1 MTTAP
6 PEIFRAAQTA
16 QREGRLEA
24 AREGY
29 EATIAQFP
37 QAAPAYN
44 NLAVVLSELGAWDR
58 YEAVLRD
65 ALSHW
70 PDEPRFR
77 LNLALSRLAE
87 GDYAQGLPL
96 FEARRGAVEGQVAA
110 PRFDC
115 PEWTGEPVASLLIA
129 PEQGLGDQIQ
139 FARYAP
145 LLKARG
151 TEVALVCSPALIRLF
166 EPLGV
171 RIVSRRAPP
180 PRTEAWTLMGSLP
193 LRMGTRLETIPPP
206 IPIRAWPKTRG
217 GVGVVT
223 RGNPGHPND
232 RNRSLSD
239 EAAQALLALPGAIS
253 LAVEDTGVRDMQET
267 AEIVAGLDLVISAD
281 TAVAHLAAS
290 LGKPTWVLLSAIKTD
305 WRWGRRGET
314 TPWYPSARLFRQ
326 SAPGDWMGV
335 MDEVK
340 RALG

>member
-6 PEIFRAAQTA
+6 PEIFLAAQAA
-16 QREGRLEA
+16 QRDGRLQA

-29 EATIAQFP
+29 EATIAAYP
-37 QAAPAYN
+37 QAAPAYH
-44 NLAVVLSELGAWDR
+44 NLAIVLGDLGEWAR
-58 YEAVLRD
+58 YEAVLRA

-70 PDEPRFR
+70 PREPKFQ

-87 GDYAQGLPL
+87 GDYAAGLPL
-96 FEARRGAVEGQVAA
+96 FEARRGAVEGQVPTPA
-110 PRFDC
+110 FDY
-115 PEWTGEPVASLLIA
+115 PEWMGGPVGSLLIA

-151 TEVALVCSPALIRLF
+151 IEVALACSPALARLF

-171 RIVSRRAPP
+171 RVVSRRDPP
-180 PRTEAWTLMGSLP
+180 PRMEAWTLMGSLP
-193 LRMGTRLETIPPP
+193 LRMGTRLDSVPPP
-206 IPIRAWPKTRG
+206 IPIEAWPKTRRG
-217 GVGVVT
+217 IGVAV
-223 RGNPGHPND
+223 RGNPSHPND
-232 RNRSLSD
+232 ANRSLSAA
-239 EAAQALLALPGAIS
+239 AAQALTALPGAVS

-267 AEIVAGLDLVISAD
+267 AELVAGLDLVISVD

-290 LGKPTWVLLSAIKTD
+290 MGKPTWVLLSAIKTD
-305 WRWGRRGET
+305 WRWGREGGT

-326 SAPGDWMGV
+326 SAPGDWMRV
-335 MDEVK
+335 IDEVK